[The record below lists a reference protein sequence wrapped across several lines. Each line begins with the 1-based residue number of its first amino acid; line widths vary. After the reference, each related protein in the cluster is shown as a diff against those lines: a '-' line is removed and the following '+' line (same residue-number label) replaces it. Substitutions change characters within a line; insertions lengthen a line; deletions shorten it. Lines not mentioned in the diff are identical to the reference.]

1 MNIDAVSEGLRTL
14 LGMFKA
20 LNQPIFPRNIMT
32 YSYSGFFSVSNLQ
45 QMYSAY
51 QGADFKDCRIS
62 AYPFISKKAA
72 AILYV
77 PNLLLLDMDLDYE
90 IVLEKG
96 REYAKDLL
104 KRKVNSLLKQLQQ
117 KYAIA
122 NLMILWTGNGH
133 QVYIPFGFDKPLEH
147 FREFAH
153 FRDSTPN
160 ISQEFLIFTKEYL
173 TKNNADKSNTPNF
186 ASMFF
191 RIPGS
196 INTKVKY
203 GAREQEQI
211 VKIEHKWLYDTSEDI
226 AALPKYTDF
235 WRDLIPAFI
244 EYLADKDLKYKI
256 VLDQKQL
263 NLKRELN
270 WIENLLTIAVADGR
284 KELLRKV
291 INPYLVAFKQIA
303 DPTEAYLYIKNWLEQ
318 CNRLEPLDPSLVYF
332 EKNFVKADIANLG
345 RLPRNSKVYPW
356 SYNTFIKN
364 YPQLRYKV

>member
-1 MNIDAVSEGLRTL
+1 
-14 LGMFKA
+14 
-20 LNQPIFPRNIMT
+20 MT
-32 YSYSGFFSVSNLQ
+32 QSYSGFFSVNSLQ
-45 QMYSAY
+45 QLFSAC
-51 QGADFKDCRIS
+51 QRADFKDCRIS
-62 AYPFISKKAA
+62 AYPFISRKAA

-104 KRKVNSLLKQLQQ
+104 KRKVNSLLIRLQQ
-117 KYAIA
+117 KSAIA
-122 NLMILWTGNGH
+122 NFMILWTGNGH
-133 QVYIPFGFDKPLEH
+133 HVYIPFGFDKPLEH
-147 FREFAH
+147 FQEFTQ

-160 ISQEFLIFTKEYL
+160 ISQEFLIFMKEYL
-173 TKNNADKSNTPNF
+173 TKNKADRANTPNF

-191 RIPGS
+191 RIPGT

-203 GAREQEQI
+203 GGREQEQV
-211 VKIEHKWLYDTSEDI
+211 VKIEHKWLYNTSEDI

-235 WRDLIPAFI
+235 WLDLIPAFI

-303 DPTEAYLYIKNWLEQ
+303 DPTEAYLYVKGWLEQ
-318 CNRLEPLDPSLVYF
+318 CNRLEPLDPSFVYF
-332 EKNFVKADIANLG
+332 EKNIVKADIVNLG
-345 RLPRNSKVYPW
+345 RLPQNSKVYPW
-356 SYNTFIKN
+356 SFDTFSKK
-364 YPQLRYKV
+364 YPALRYKV